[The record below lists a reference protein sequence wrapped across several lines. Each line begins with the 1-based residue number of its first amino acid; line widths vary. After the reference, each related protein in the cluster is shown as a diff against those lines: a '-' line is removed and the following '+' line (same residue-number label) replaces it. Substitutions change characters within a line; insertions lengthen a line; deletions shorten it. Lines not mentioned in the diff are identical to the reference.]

1 MKKEMTEIRRIGVT
15 RKMQFAKAVGNLV
28 RNRYKGYL
36 QTVGGTASFL
46 NKFLAATR
54 DDSDAAWGY
63 RDEFI
68 ELMSSEGIHIELNGL
83 KLDSLLKPIVSM
95 YIDFD
100 LGIGGAWEVCGY
112 YVDLMTS
119 GDVVVTDMLL
129 LGSDGRETK
138 VHGNDL
144 HWDCFTNAI
153 EAAMVFNTENV
164 LALAA

>member
-1 MKKEMTEIRRIGVT
+1 MKNTMTVVRGIGIT

-36 QTVGGTASFL
+36 QAVGGTMNFL
-46 NKFLAATR
+46 NKFLAASH
-54 DDSDAAWGY
+54 DDNDMAWEA
-63 RDEFI
+63 RDEFTK
-68 ELMSSEGIHIELNGL
+68 LMSSDGIRIELNGL

-112 YVDLMTS
+112 YVDLMPS

-129 LGSDGRETK
+129 LDSNGRETK

-144 HWDCFTNAI
+144 HWDCFTNVI
-153 EAAMVFNTENV
+153 KAALVLNRENS
-164 LALAA
+164 LSLAA